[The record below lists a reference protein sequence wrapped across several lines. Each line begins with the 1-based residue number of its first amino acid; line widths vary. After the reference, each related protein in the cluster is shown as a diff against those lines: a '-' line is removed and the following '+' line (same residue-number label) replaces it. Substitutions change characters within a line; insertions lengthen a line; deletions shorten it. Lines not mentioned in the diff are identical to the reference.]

1 MFIHRFKGKNIK
13 LVIELT
19 EQYPLLVTDT
29 TASLFN
35 KIKRLGVCIAL
46 DDFGVGYNSY
56 NCIRNIPL
64 DIIKI
69 DKSYIHDMRRNDVSK
84 YIIESIIS
92 LANTLKMKVI
102 AEGLKIKKMP
112 FIYIGKEF
120 VICKGIIFLLL

>member
-1 MFIHRFKGKNIK
+1 
-13 LVIELT
+13 
-19 EQYPLLVTDT
+19 
-29 TASLFN
+29 
-35 KIKRLGVCIAL
+35 LGVCIAL

-102 AEGLKIKKMP
+102 AEGIENKKDALYLYRQGVCYMQGYYFSPALKGEDFIKKWL
-112 FIYIGKEF
+112 IT
-120 VICKGIIFLLL
+120 V